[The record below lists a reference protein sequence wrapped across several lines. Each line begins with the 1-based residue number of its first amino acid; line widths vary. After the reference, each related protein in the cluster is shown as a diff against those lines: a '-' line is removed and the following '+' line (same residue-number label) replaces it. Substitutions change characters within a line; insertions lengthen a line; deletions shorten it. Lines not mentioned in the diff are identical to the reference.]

1 MHKVDMHKVD
11 IGILTIRDDEFRA
24 VLDAFPHKAGAGVH
38 KGASRQYILREA
50 EVATGERYTVAILC
64 QVEQGNDEAQDA
76 ARDLIE
82 DLAPQLVLVVGIA
95 GGLPSDDVT
104 LGDVVLGTWIHEYTV
119 KAFQTGHEVTYAATG
134 GPIRQTFAATVVAL
148 AGREDEL
155 GDWTSG
161 LPSQPTVAW
170 TEAGQV
176 YGPPE
181 WQREPRRS
189 TRGALRSAWRAY
201 TTPIDRSSGSATVS
215 MQARSFWGSRT
226 LGSPTCIV
234 EAGGADRTTSRTNSG
249 CKHGADGSEAQRD
262 RRAHAGRAALA
273 SGRRL
278 TEIGA
283 PLAGGWQ
290 TKTTCAAGRLESSSS
305 ASGSARAVSERC
317 TTPMPLTS
325 KGDLL
330 DIVTG

>member
-24 VLDAFPHKAGAGVH
+24 VLDAFPQKAGAGVH

-50 EVATGERYTVAILC
+50 EVATGERYTVAMLC

-119 KAFQTGHEVTYAATG
+119 TAFQTGHEVTYAATG
-134 GPIRQTFAATVVAL
+134 GPIRQTFAAAVVAL

-161 LPSQPTVAW
+161 LPSQPTVA
-170 TEAGQV
+170 
-176 YGPPE
+176 
-181 WQREPRRS
+181 
-189 TRGALRSAWRAY
+189 
-201 TTPIDRSSGSATVS
+201 
-215 MQARSFWGSRT
+215 
-226 LGSPTCIV
+226 
-234 EAGGADRTTSRTNSG
+234 
-249 CKHGADGSEAQRD
+249 
-262 RRAHAGRAALA
+262 
-273 SGRRL
+273 
-278 TEIGA
+278 
-283 PLAGGWQ
+283 
-290 TKTTCAAGRLESSSS
+290 
-305 ASGSARAVSERC
+305 
-317 TTPMPLTS
+317 
-325 KGDLL
+325 
-330 DIVTG
+330 